1 MKPSSSSSL
10 RGDAE
15 EERLRIMGLE
25 SKSSCW
31 IGGGEENCGKRGGVL
46 EFFPPKIRQ
55 RFGFFKS
62 LHTMRAGAE
71 LGRHASV
78 SFVWPLLKERI
89 RDRDTGLV
97 GFLNSKLS

>member
-10 RGDAE
+10 REEAG

-31 IGGGEENCGKRGGVL
+31 IGGGEENCRKTRVWECFLPQTSQG
-46 EFFPPKIRQ
+46 
-55 RFGFFKS
+55 FGLFKS
-62 LHTMRAGAE
+62 LRTMAGAE
-71 LGRHASV
+71 LGRHANV
-78 SFVWPLLKERI
+78 SFVWPLLKERL
-89 RDRDTGLV
+89 RDRDIGLV